1 MSSATA
7 STPIFEATA
16 LSKSFAGVRALDDV
30 SFTLNA
36 GRILGIIGPNG
47 AGKSTFINVATG
59 LFRPTAGRVLF
70 AGRDVTRATLA
81 ERSRHGLMRSFQH
94 ARTFGSLTVGESLRL
109 AAESPRGRSALAVT
123 GGHEAVLARFG
134 LQSFAD
140 TLTAEAPYGVQK
152 VVNLA
157 LLAQC
162 APKVLFLDEPFAGV
176 DAEDVQRISAVV
188 EAIRDSGVAIG
199 LVEHNIEALLRL
211 ADDVV
216 VLDSGRV
223 IFEGTPDQARH
234 STIVQEAYLGRS
246 AVAAGVGA

>member
-1 MSSATA
+1 MSLATD
-7 STPIFEATA
+7 PPPVFEATA
-16 LSKSFAGVRALDDV
+16 LSKSFAGVHALADV
-30 SFTLNA
+30 SFTLRA

-59 LFRPTAGRVLF
+59 LFRPTAGRVVF
-70 AGRDVTRATLA
+70 DGRDVTRTSLA

-94 ARTFGSLTVGESLRL
+94 ARTFGSLTVAESLRL
-109 AAESPRGRSALAVT
+109 AAESPRGRST
-123 GGHEAVLARFG
+123 GGHEAVLERFG
-134 LQSFAD
+134 LQPFAE

-176 DAEDVQRISAVV
+176 DAEDVRRISAVV

-211 ADDVV
+211 ADQIV

-223 IFEGTPDQARH
+223 IFEGTPSEARS

-246 AVAAGVGA
+246 AVAAEVAS

>member
-1 MSSATA
+1 MISVSGVSMRYGSKILFEDVTTTF
-7 STPIFEATA
+7 TP
-16 LSKSFAGVRALDDV
+16 
-30 SFTLNA
+30 
-36 GRILGIIGPNG
+36 GRRYGLTGPNG

-59 LFRPTAGRVLF
+59 LFRPTAGRVVF
-70 AGRDVTRATLA
+70 DGRDVTRASLA

-94 ARTFGSLTVGESLRL
+94 ARTFGSLTVAESLRL
-109 AAESPRGRSALAVT
+109 AAESPRGRST
-123 GGHEAVLARFG
+123 GGHEAVLERFG
-134 LQSFAD
+134 LQPFAE

-176 DAEDVQRISAVV
+176 DAEDVRRISAVV

-211 ADDVV
+211 ADQIV

-223 IFEGTPDQARH
+223 IFTGTPSEARS
-234 STIVQEAYLGRS
+234 STVVQEAYLGRS
-246 AVAAGVGA
+246 AVATEVAS